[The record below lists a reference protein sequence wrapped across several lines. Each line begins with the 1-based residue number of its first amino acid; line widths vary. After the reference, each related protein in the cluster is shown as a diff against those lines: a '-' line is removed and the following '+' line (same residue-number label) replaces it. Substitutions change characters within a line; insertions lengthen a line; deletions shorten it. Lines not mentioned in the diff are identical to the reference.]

1 MGKEYKLQFGMDY
14 SVGLGN
20 FLIKNMLS
28 VSASESS
35 RQCFKCFDINGSTIN
50 PLGVSRNLSNIECS
64 AFYENTV
71 IR

>member
-20 FLIKNMLS
+20 FLTKNMS

-50 PLGVSRNLSNIECS
+50 PLGVSRNLSNIECI

>member
-14 SVGLGN
+14 SVGSGN
-20 FLIKNMLS
+20 FNKNMLS

-35 RQCFKCFDINGSTIN
+35 RQRFKCFDINGSTIN

>member
-1 MGKEYKLQFGMDY
+1 MGKEYKLQFGMYY

-20 FLIKNMLS
+20 FLTKNMS

-35 RQCFKCFDINGSTIN
+35 RQCFKCFDINDSTIN